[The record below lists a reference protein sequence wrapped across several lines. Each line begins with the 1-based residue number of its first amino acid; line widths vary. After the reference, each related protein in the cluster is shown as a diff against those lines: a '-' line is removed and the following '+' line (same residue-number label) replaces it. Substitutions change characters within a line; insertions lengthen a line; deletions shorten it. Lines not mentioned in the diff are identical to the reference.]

1 MSFLTGGLGLLISF
15 LLLRRHGGI
24 GRHILAF
31 VLGTTVSLALF
42 GIWIAIQLSG
52 GPIGNYRTE
61 WLATIWL
68 IAIGVTLLFQVVAMV
83 IAMMVRRKA
92 TAAEQSNAGR
102 V

>member
-1 MSFLTGGLGLLISF
+1 MSFVTGGLGFLISF
-15 LLLRRHGGI
+15 FLLRRNGGI

-31 VLGTTVSLALF
+31 ILGTIVSLALF

-61 WLATIWL
+61 WLATVWL
-68 IAIGVTLLFQVVAMV
+68 VAIGITLALQIAAMV

-92 TAAEQSNAGR
+92 HSASPL
-102 V
+102 